1 MAYEIRQRGQMTN
14 VLGEIVKLQPP
25 RMPMVK
31 PSKALRG
38 KHRWVGIKVNQ
49 NELNRKACH
58 KLLENIL
65 DEIKFRMYDCII
77 EKKSALVIIKV
88 ALIDLKK
95 TRVLIENSSTTEPL
109 TTSGKIRLV
118 RERLGVSKPSK
129 MK

>member
-1 MAYEIRQRGQMTN
+1 MAYEIRHRGQMTN
-14 VLGEIVKLQPP
+14 LLGEIVKLQPP
-25 RMPMVK
+25 RLPMVK

-38 KHRWVGIKVNQ
+38 KHRWVGLKINQ
-49 NELNRKACH
+49 NQLNRDDCR

-77 EKKSALVIIKV
+77 EKNSALVIIKV
-88 ALIDLKK
+88 ALNDQKK
-95 TRVLIENSSTTEPL
+95 TRDSIENSSTTEPL

>member
-14 VLGEIVKLQPP
+14 LLGEIVKLQPP

-38 KHRWVGIKVNQ
+38 KHRWVGLKINQ
-49 NELNRKACH
+49 NELNRNACQ

-77 EKKSALVIIKV
+77 EKNSALVIIKV
-88 ALIDLKK
+88 ALNDQKK
-95 TRVLIENSSTTEPL
+95 TRDSIEDSSTTEPL

-118 RERLGVSKPSK
+118 RERLSVSEPSK

>member
-1 MAYEIRQRGQMTN
+1 MAYEICQRGQMTN
-14 VLGEIVKLQPP
+14 LLGEIVKLQPP
-25 RMPMVK
+25 RLPMVN

-38 KHRWVGIKVNQ
+38 KHRWVGLKINQ
-49 NELNRKACH
+49 NGLNRNACH

-65 DEIKFRMYDCII
+65 DEIKFRMYDCIT
-77 EKKSALVIIKV
+77 EKNSALVIIKI
-88 ALIDLKK
+88 ALSDQKK
-95 TRVLIENSSTTEPL
+95 TRDSIENSSTTEPL

>member
-14 VLGEIVKLQPP
+14 VLGEIVKLQPL
-25 RMPMVK
+25 RMPTVK

-38 KHRWVGIKVNQ
+38 KHRWVGTKVNQ
-49 NELNRKACH
+49 DELNRNTCH

-65 DEIKFRMYDCII
+65 GEIKFRMYDCII

-88 ALIDLKK
+88 ALNDLKK
-95 TRVLIENSSTTEPL
+95 TRVSIENSSTTEPL

>member
-1 MAYEIRQRGQMTN
+1 MTN
-14 VLGEIVKLQPP
+14 LLGEIVKLQPP

-38 KHRWVGIKVNQ
+38 KHRWVGLKINQ
-49 NELNRKACH
+49 NELNRNACH
-58 KLLENIL
+58 ILLENIL
-65 DEIKFRMYDCII
+65 DEIKFRMYDCVI
-77 EKKSALVIIKV
+77 ENNSALVIIKV
-88 ALIDLKK
+88 ALNDQKK
-95 TRVLIENSSTTEPL
+95 TRDSIEGSSTTEPL

>member
-1 MAYEIRQRGQMTN
+1 MAYEIRQTGQMTN
-14 VLGEIVKLQPP
+14 LLGEIVKLQPP

-38 KHRWVGIKVNQ
+38 KHRWVGIKINQ
-49 NELNRKACH
+49 NELNRNACQ

-65 DEIKFRMYDCII
+65 DKIKFRMYDCII
-77 EKKSALVIIKV
+77 EKNSALVIIKV
-88 ALIDLKK
+88 ALNDQKK
-95 TRVLIENSSTTEPL
+95 TRDSIEKSSTTEPL

-118 RERLGVSKPSK
+118 RERLGVSKLSK

>member
-1 MAYEIRQRGQMTN
+1 MVYEIRQRGQMTN
-14 VLGEIVKLQPP
+14 LLGEIVKLQPP

-38 KHRWVGIKVNQ
+38 KHRWVGIKINQ
-49 NELNRKACH
+49 NELNRNACQ

-77 EKKSALVIIKV
+77 EKNSALVIIKV
-88 ALIDLKK
+88 ALNDQKI
-95 TRVLIENSSTTEPL
+95 TRDSIEKYSTTEPL

>member
-14 VLGEIVKLQPP
+14 LLGEIVKLQPP

-38 KHRWVGIKVNQ
+38 KHRWVGLKINQ
-49 NELNRKACH
+49 NELNRNACH

-65 DEIKFRMYDCII
+65 DEIKFRMYDCVI
-77 EKKSALVIIKV
+77 ENNSALVIIKV
-88 ALIDLKK
+88 ALNDQKK
-95 TRVLIENSSTTEPL
+95 TRDSIEDSSTTEPL

-118 RERLGVSKPSK
+118 RERLSVSKPSK

>member
-1 MAYEIRQRGQMTN
+1 MVYEIRQRGQMTN
-14 VLGEIVKLQPP
+14 LLGEIVKLQPP

-38 KHRWVGIKVNQ
+38 KHRWVGLKINQ
-49 NELNRKACH
+49 NELNRNACQ

-77 EKKSALVIIKV
+77 EKNSALVIIKV
-88 ALIDLKK
+88 ALNDQKI
-95 TRVLIENSSTTEPL
+95 TRDSIEKYSTTEPL

>member
-1 MAYEIRQRGQMTN
+1 MTN
-14 VLGEIVKLQPP
+14 LLGEIVKLQPP

-38 KHRWVGIKVNQ
+38 KHRWVGLKINQ
-49 NELNRKACH
+49 NGMNRNACH

-65 DEIKFRMYDCII
+65 DEIKFRMYDCIT
-77 EKKSALVIIKV
+77 EKNSALVIIKI
-88 ALIDLKK
+88 ALSDQKK
-95 TRVLIENSSTTEPL
+95 TRDSIENSSTTEPL